1 MALQAT
7 IQSRGQE
14 PPEGPLGELLSRLAQ
29 ELRSATGLADDC
41 QAAVGEILAQNLHHE
56 AALRLQALDM
66 LTQHLS
72 DLSRVLDG
80 LAETAPAVP
89 GALFDG
95 IRLADLQRRLRG
107 EDTAAAAAHD
117 DEFW

>member
-1 MALQAT
+1 MALHAT
-7 IQSRGQE
+7 QRSPHGQE
-14 PPEGPLGELLSRLAQ
+14 PPASPLSELLGRLAD
-29 ELRSATGLADDC
+29 ELHSATGLADDC

-72 DLSRVLDG
+72 DLSRVLEG
-80 LAETAPAVP
+80 LSQAAPLVP
-89 GALFDG
+89 PALFEG

-107 EDTAAAAAHD
+107 EDTAVPETD